1 MADPSMDVQRIVR
14 ETYGAVVPENS
25 NVAEALY
32 DSRDL
37 EYLPMDVRMLA
48 LGLGNPL
55 RYAELREGEVVL
67 DLGSGG
73 GIDTFLAGR
82 DVGPSGEAIGL
93 DLTETMINHASRSA
107 EAMGAAN
114 VRFEPG
120 AMEDIPLPGESVD
133 VVISNGVINLS
144 DQKQQVFNEA
154 YRVLKPGGRLV
165 FADSVVNG
173 TLPEEI
179 LSSEAAWAG

>member
-1 MADPSMDVQRIVR
+1 MSQPDFDVQKTVR
-14 ETYGAVVPENS
+14 ETYGAVVARDS
-25 NVAEALY
+25 NVAESLY
-32 DSRDL
+32 SEEDL
-37 EYLPMDVRMLA
+37 HYLPMDVRMLA
-48 LGLGNPL
+48 LGMGNPL
-55 RYAELREGEVVL
+55 QYAELNPGETVL

-82 DVGPSGEAIGL
+82 RVGATGKAIGL
-93 DLTETMINHASRSA
+93 DMTESMIDHATSSA
-107 EAMGAAN
+107 EAMGVSN
-114 VRFEPG
+114 VRFIPG
-120 AMEDIPLPGESVD
+120 TMEDIPLPSDSVD

-144 DQKQQVFNEA
+144 DRKQTVFNEA

-173 TLPEEI
+173 KLPDEI